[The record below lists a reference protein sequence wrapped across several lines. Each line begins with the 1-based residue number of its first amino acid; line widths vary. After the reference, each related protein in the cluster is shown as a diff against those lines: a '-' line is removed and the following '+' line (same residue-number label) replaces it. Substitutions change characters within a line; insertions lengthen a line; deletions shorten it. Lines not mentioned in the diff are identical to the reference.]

1 MSEAPSSEPRFVAR
15 WDLDKTYL
23 RTEFDTPRDLIK
35 TALERPDQKR
45 SVPGAAS
52 VLRELGR
59 SGAFIHILSGSPRQ
73 MRGPLQ
79 EKLRIDRVRW
89 DQLTLKPNLS
99 NALRLRFRAIRDQLG
114 YKLPV
119 LLETQVSPRREPQ
132 SGEPAFVREILVG
145 DDAEADAFV
154 YSLYADICDGN
165 VDGTLL
171 RRILAAGRVYS
182 DVQERCVRALGELR
196 RGAVVKR
203 ILIHLERQ
211 TPPSRFAHYGA
222 RVVPFYNYLQA
233 AFVLAEDG
241 LLEPDA
247 VLRVASEFAL
257 RQRFD
262 AHALARSYH
271 DLMRRGHVS
280 GALVAPLERSLD
292 SLLSSGPVPAHES
305 LRELVSTLSSYAA
318 APPELI
324 VSSTSPEPT
333 LDYVD
338 LARRHRRRH
347 RSPFF
352 TPADG

>member
-89 DQLTLKPNLS
+89 DQLTLKPNVS
-99 NALRLRFRAIRDQLG
+99 NVLRLRFRAIRDQLG

-119 LLETQVSPRREPQ
+119 LLETQVSPRRD
-132 SGEPAFVREILVG
+132 PADESAPDLVREILVG

-165 VDGTLL
+165 VDATLL
-171 RRILAAGRVYS
+171 RRILGAGRVYS
-182 DVQERCVRALGELR
+182 DVQDRCVRALGELR

-211 TPPSRFAHYGA
+211 TPPSRFKHYGA

-280 GALVAPLERSLD
+280 GALIAPLERSLS
-292 SLLSSGPVPAHES
+292 SLLDSGPVPAHES
-305 LRELVSTLSSYAA
+305 LKELVATLAGYAA
-318 APPELI
+318 DPPELS
-324 VSSTSPEPT
+324 VTTSPEPT
-333 LDYVD
+333 LDYVA

-352 TPADG
+352 TPAEA